1 LAFPLPPADISLE
14 ILTKIAKV
22 IAKRFVIDVEP
33 FETKNPSVTVVYD
46 TAIVKYQLLLRTHG
60 IPKYHAPVRFTKVRS
75 LGDVMK
81 KAISPSGLGEI
92 DNAMRLKLYTDEMP
106 SNTDVILDV
115 SFEVRV
121 DANRL
126 VTMTFPRDASLKV
139 TSAEI
144 EVVATSNCSF
154 PLEQIDLKVKKAT
167 DFQPKEIRITI
178 LDKTSHNP
186 KEDVSPRC
194 ISKEDD
200 YVKWITSFPPHE
212 SLLFKVVGIV

>member
-1 LAFPLPPADISLE
+1 MAFPLPPAEISLE

-22 IAKRFVIDVEP
+22 IAKKFVIDIEP
-33 FETKNPSVTVVYD
+33 YETKNPSVVVVYD
-46 TAIVKYQLLLRTHG
+46 TAIVKYQLVLRTHG

-81 KAISPSGLGEI
+81 KAISPSGVGEI
-92 DNAMRLKLYTDEMP
+92 DNAMRLKLYNDEMP
-106 SNTDVILDV
+106 SNTEMILYV
-115 SFEVRV
+115 NFEVKV

-126 VTMTFPRDASLKV
+126 VTMTFPRDTSLTV
-139 TSAEI
+139 TSSEI

-154 PLEQIDLKVKKAT
+154 PLEQIDLKVKKAP
-167 DFQPKEIRITI
+167 DFQPKDIRIMI

-186 KEDVSPRC
+186 REDVSSRC
-194 ISKEDD
+194 ISKGDD

-212 SLLFKVVGIV
+212 SLLFKVIGVA